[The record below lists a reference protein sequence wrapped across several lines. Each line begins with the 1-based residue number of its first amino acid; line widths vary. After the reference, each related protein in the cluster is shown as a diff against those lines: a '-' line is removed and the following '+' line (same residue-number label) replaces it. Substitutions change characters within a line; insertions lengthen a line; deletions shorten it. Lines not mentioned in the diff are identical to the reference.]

1 MPIGQGDIEAAV
13 AGLRAD
19 GPHAVTLRFPQK
31 FIGMHLREIAQFLVE
46 WRMPHNIRLLPE
58 QSGELC
64 VLELSFP
71 NERHAYAFEHQFQND
86 VVKPYKSR
94 MI

>member
-1 MPIGQGDIEAAV
+1 MPIDRVDIEAAV

-19 GPHAVTLRFPQK
+19 GPHAVKLRFPQK

-58 QSGELC
+58 QSDTICIIELR
-64 VLELSFP
+64 FP
-71 NERHAYAFEHQFQND
+71 NAKHAYAFERQFEND
-86 VVKPYKSR
+86 VMKSYKN
-94 MI
+94 